1 MARLPLLTR
10 ARNRTMAARYARA
23 HRIHLPQRPRPLGR
37 DDPPSY
43 DGLPEQC
50 PVGGGDW
57 ADPKTDYATVLKG
70 AKPPFCCAAHEQRYL
85 GAQAR
90 EADAYAESLAAEPS
104 RADVQ
109 HYLRTGHLPA
119 KPAPR
124 GLHGP
129 QEVYPLLGDSEQI
142 QRYLRLAESARRG
155 MRTNPRCREDYEGW
169 LRLARNARRRAR
181 AR

>member
-10 ARNRTMAARYARA
+10 ARNRLTAARYARA

-50 PVGGGDW
+50 PVCGGDW

-70 AKPPFCCAAHEQRYL
+70 AKPPFCCTSHERIYVDEQRRL
-85 GAQAR
+85 D
-90 EADAYAESLAAEPS
+90 DAYAKSLAAEPS

-109 HYLRTGHLPA
+109 HYLRTGRLPA
-119 KPAPR
+119 KPKAKP
-124 GLHGP
+124 
-129 QEVYPLLGDSEQI
+129 
-142 QRYLRLAESARRG
+142 ARK
-155 MRTNPRCREDYEGW
+155 P
-169 LRLARNARRRAR
+169 AKRR
-181 AR
+181 